1 MLYNM
6 STPRAG
12 VMLKYINEQKEPE
25 YLCVFQQS
33 SKFWG
38 LPKGRIKMFESYIEG
53 ACRELYEETG
63 VNILPEE
70 LSNSEYHHIKRG
82 GHHHFYF
89 VKNINKKPTI
99 YIDNYEIID
108 YKWMTIREL
117 SMKRVSYFTEQ
128 MIKKILNITKNE
140 YFINKDVY

>member
-1 MLYNM
+1 
-6 STPRAG
+6 
-12 VMLKYINEQKEPE
+12 
-25 YLCVFQQS
+25 
-33 SKFWG
+33 
-38 LPKGRIKMFESYIEG
+38 MFESYIEG